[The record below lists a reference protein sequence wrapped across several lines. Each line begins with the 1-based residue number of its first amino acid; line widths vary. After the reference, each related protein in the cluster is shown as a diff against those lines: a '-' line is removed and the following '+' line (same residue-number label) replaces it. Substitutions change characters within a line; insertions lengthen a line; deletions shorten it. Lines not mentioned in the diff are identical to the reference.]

1 MNGFV
6 LEHEVTG
13 PLHTNCYLL
22 YDKES
27 KEAALF
33 DVGGKINKLISII
46 EKENL
51 KIKYFFFTH
60 LHFDHFNGINKIKKK
75 FPEALIA
82 YNKNELFVLENQGF
96 FARIFQ
102 VDSSIIENLDLEV
115 EDKQTLRI
123 GNIEVKTILAPG
135 HTPGSICYYFNGCIL
150 TGDVLFRSGIGRTD
164 LYGGSYEILLTSIS
178 KLMKFPDDTKV
189 YPGHGDFTDIGT
201 EKRENPF
208 IVSGDILM

>member
-1 MNGFV
+1 MNDFV

-22 YDKES
+22 FDKES

-33 DVGGKINKLISII
+33 DVGGKIKKLVSII
-46 EKENL
+46 EEKDL
-51 KIKYFFFTH
+51 KIKYIFFTH
-60 LHFDHFNGINKIKKK
+60 LHFDHFNGINNIKEKY
-75 FPEALIA
+75 PDALIG

-102 VDSSIIENLDLEV
+102 VDSSIIKNLDLEI
-115 EDKQTLRI
+115 EDNQTLKI
-123 GNIEVKTILAPG
+123 GNIEVKTFLAPG
-135 HTPGSICYYFNGCIL
+135 HTPGSICYYFNGCLL

-164 LYGGSYEILLTSIS
+164 LYGGSYETLLNSID
-178 KLMKFPDDTKV
+178 KLMKLPDETQV

-201 EKRENPF
+201 EKKENPF
-208 IVSGDILM
+208 IASKDILM